1 MEYKPIIEFLT
12 EHKTELIIF
21 GASSLMAWGYLLDK
35 YNSYREK
42 NGKPAKII
50 NDIKKSLEKIIT
62 K

>member
-21 GASSLMAWGYLLDK
+21 GASSLIAWGYLLDK
-35 YNSYREK
+35 YNDYKQK
-42 NGKPAKII
+42 NGKDAKII
-50 NDIKKSLEKIIT
+50 NDIKKSLEKIVA